1 VPSFRKSKYCR
12 IRHLSVSRESK
23 LDGTHGIT
31 PKGRACFGNSSLLQN
46 SLEQY
51 VIRRIVDFALN
62 NQLLVLGFAALLFAG
77 GIAAFHDLPIEAYP
91 DVADNYVEIITQWP
105 GISAEQIEQQVTI
118 PLEIVMNGIP
128 HVVHLRSFSLFGL
141 SDIKL
146 IFDDESDNDWNRERV
161 LERLSQVTLPPNVV
175 PQMGTDW
182 SPVGQIYFFTLHSTN
197 PAYDPMELKS
207 IEDWVIEKS
216 FKAVPNIVDVA
227 SFGGPTREY
236 QVRVNPNKLVSY
248 GLSLAQVEQQL
259 TNNNANA
266 GGSFIEAGLQQ
277 INVRSIGLVN
287 RVQDIEQTVI
297 VTKNGTPIRVQDI
310 AVVSQGPKIRLGQ
323 FAKAIHREDGKII
336 DNDDVVSG
344 IVLLRKGAAADM
356 ALQGIHKKVEE
367 LNNYILPRGVKIVPF
382 IDRSDLVHFTSHTV
396 LHNLTEGMILVSII
410 LFLFLGNVRG
420 ALIVAATIPFSLL
433 FASICLDLRHIP
445 ANLLSLG
452 ALDFGMV
459 VDGAV
464 VMVENIVRHLSH
476 QNGVKTARERISEA
490 SHEVQRPV
498 FFAIAIIITAYLPI
512 FTLQRVEG
520 RLFHPMAWTVAFALL
535 GALLFSI
542 LIAPVLASFA
552 FQKGAKEWHNP
563 ILHFVIERYRIAV
576 RWAIRRRTITVGAC
590 VLLVAIANYLA
601 FSGVIGSEFL
611 PHLDEGALW
620 VRGTLAPS
628 TGPEEGIRAANQ
640 ARIIFCSFP
649 EVPQCTSQVGRP
661 DDGTDTTG
669 FFNTEFFV
677 DLKPK
682 EVWRPV
688 FHENKDELI
697 AAMQRELDKIPGVVW
712 GFSQPIEDNMEEAVS
727 GVKGALATKIYGDD
741 LKVLEEKGDEI
752 VNIMRHINGIEDL
765 GVFRVLGQPNL
776 NVTVDRAA
784 AARYQINVAD
794 VQDAIQ
800 TAVGGNALTQVL
812 QGEARYDLTLRYL
825 PEYRDTQ
832 EAIENIR
839 LLSASGERVSL
850 QQLCRMSVTDGAS
863 EIYREGNRRYV
874 AIKYSVR
881 GRDLGSTV
889 EEAIKKVNQEVKLP
903 SGYSLDWE
911 GEYESQKR
919 ANQRLLIVLP
929 ITILLIF
936 VILYT
941 MFKSFKWA
949 LLILANIAIAP
960 IGGLLALLMTG
971 TNFSVSSGVG
981 FLALFGVSVQTG
993 VIMLEYINQLRARRY
1008 SIEDA
1013 AVEGAVL
1020 RLRPIMMTMLVAT
1033 LGLLPAALSHAI
1045 GSDSQR
1051 PFAIVIVGGLIAAL
1065 VMSVF
1070 LLPTLYVWIASE
1082 RDVLPTAEGT
1092 FEEGEHVD

>member
-1 VPSFRKSKYCR
+1 M
-12 IRHLSVSRESK
+12 
-23 LDGTHGIT
+23 
-31 PKGRACFGNSSLLQN
+31 
-46 SLEQY
+46 
-51 VIRRIVDFALN
+51 IRRVVDFALDN
-62 NQLLVLGFAALLFAG
+62 RLLVLGFAVLLFAA
-77 GIAAFHDLPIEAYP
+77 GIVAFHDLPIEAYP
-91 DVADNYVEIITQWP
+91 DVADNYVEVITQWP

-146 IFDDESDNDWNRERV
+146 IFDDESNNDWNRERV
-161 LERLSQVTLPPNVV
+161 LERLSQVTLPSGVT

-182 SPVGQIYFFTLHSTN
+182 SPVGQIYFFTLHSSN

-207 IEDWVIEKS
+207 IEDWVVEKS
-216 FKAVPNIVDVA
+216 FKSVPNIVDVS

-236 QVRVNPNKLVSY
+236 QVRVDPNKLVDH

-259 TNNNANA
+259 TNNNMNA
-266 GGSFIEAGLQQ
+266 GGSFIQQGLQQ
-277 INVRSIGLVN
+277 INVRSVGLVD

-297 VTKNGTPIRVQDI
+297 MTRNGTPLRVKDI
-310 AVVSQGPKIRLGQ
+310 AVVAQGPKIRLGQ
-323 FAKAIHREDGKII
+323 FARAIHKEDGKIV

-344 IVLLRKGAAADM
+344 IVLLRKGATGETALADV
-356 ALQGIHKKVEE
+356 HKKVEE
-367 LNNYILPRGVKIVPF
+367 LNNHILPPGVKIVPF
-382 IDRSDLVHFTSHTV
+382 LDRSDLVHYTTHTV

-410 LFLFLGNVRG
+410 LLLFLGNIPG
-420 ALIVAATIPFSLL
+420 AIIVAATIPFALL
-433 FASICLDLRHIP
+433 FAAICLNLMGIP

-452 ALDFGMV
+452 ALDFGV
-459 VDGAV
+459 IVEGAIV
-464 VMVENIVRHLSH
+464 LIENIVRHLSH
-476 QNGVKTARERISEA
+476 ANGVGTSTERISFA

-498 FFAIAIIITAYLPI
+498 FYAIVITITAFLPI

-520 RLFHPMAWTVAFALL
+520 RLFHPMAWTVAFALV

-542 LIAPVLASFA
+542 LVAPVLASYAFA
-552 FQKGAKEWHNP
+552 KGAKEWDNP
-563 ILHFVIERYRIAV
+563 VMTFVSERYRVAL
-576 RWAIRRRTITVGAC
+576 RWAIRHRMITVGVCA
-590 VLLVAIANYLA
+590 LLVVFANYLA
-601 FSGVIGSEFL
+601 FSGIIGSEFL

-628 TGPEEGIRAANQ
+628 TGPDEGIRVANQ
-640 ARIIFCSFP
+640 ARIVLCSFP

-661 DDGTDTTG
+661 DDGTDNTG
-669 FFNTEFFV
+669 FFNTEYFV

-682 EVWRPV
+682 EQWRPV

-741 LKVLEEKGDEI
+741 LKVLEQKSDEV
-752 VNIMRHINGIEDL
+752 VNIMRQINGIEDL

-794 VQDAIQ
+794 VQDAVQ
-800 TAVGGNALTQVL
+800 TAVGGTALTQVL

-825 PEYRDTQ
+825 PQYRNTK

-839 LLSASGERVSL
+839 LLSPSGERVSL
-850 QQLCRMSVTDGAS
+850 AQLCKISMTDGAS

-889 EEAIKKVNQEVKLP
+889 EEAIKKVNQNVKLP
-903 SGYSLDWE
+903 TGYSLDWE

-919 ANQRLLIVLP
+919 ANARLLIVLP

-936 VILYT
+936 IILYT
-941 MFKSFKWA
+941 MFKSYKWA
-949 LLILANIAIAP
+949 LLIMVTVAIAP
-960 IGGLLALLMTG
+960 IGGLLALWFTG
-971 TNFSVSSGVG
+971 THFSVSSGVG

-993 VIMLEYINQLRARRY
+993 VIMLEYINQLRALRHP
-1008 SIEDA
+1008 IEDA

-1070 LLPTLYVWIASE
+1070 LLPTLYVWIAGE
-1082 RDVLPTAEGT
+1082 RDVLPAAEEG
-1092 FEEGEHVD
+1092 FDVGEHVD

>member
-1 VPSFRKSKYCR
+1 M
-12 IRHLSVSRESK
+12 
-23 LDGTHGIT
+23 
-31 PKGRACFGNSSLLQN
+31 
-46 SLEQY
+46 
-51 VIRRIVDFALN
+51 IRRIVDFALN
-62 NQLLVLGFAALLFAG
+62 NRLMVLALALILFAG
-77 GIAAFHDLPIEAYP
+77 GIVSFKRLPIEAYP

-118 PLEIVMNGIP
+118 PLEVVMNGIP

-141 SDIKL
+141 SDLKL
-146 IFDDESDNDWNRERV
+146 IFDDESDNNWNRERV
-161 LERLSQVTLPPNVV
+161 LERLSQVTLPAGVV

-207 IEDWVIEKS
+207 LEDWVIEKH
-216 FKAVPNIVDVA
+216 FKAVPDIVDVS

-236 QVRVNPNKLVSY
+236 QVRADPNKLVAY

-259 TNNNANA
+259 TNNNTNA
-266 GGSFIEAGLQQ
+266 GGSFIQEGLQQ
-277 INVRSIGLVN
+277 INVRAVGLVD
-287 RVQDIEQTVI
+287 RVHDIEQTVI
-297 VTKNGTPIRVQDI
+297 TSKNGTPLRVKDI

-323 FAKAIHREDGKII
+323 FARAIHKENGKII

-344 IVLLRKGAAADM
+344 IVLLRKGAAADT
-356 ALQGIHKKVEE
+356 ALEGVHQKVEE
-367 LNNYILPRGVKIVPF
+367 LNNRILPPGVKIVPF
-382 IDRSDLVHFTSHTV
+382 LDRSNLVHFTSHTV
-396 LHNLTEGMILVSII
+396 LHNLTEGMILVSIV
-410 LFLFLGNVRG
+410 LLLFLGNVRG
-420 ALIVAATIPFSLL
+420 ALIVAVTIPFALL
-433 FASICLDLRHIP
+433 FAAICLDLSQIP

-452 ALDFGMV
+452 ALDFGV
-459 VDGAV
+459 VVEGAIV
-464 VMVENIVRHLSH
+464 LIENIVRQLSH
-476 QNGVKTARERISEA
+476 SDGSKTPNETISFA

-498 FFAIAIIITAYLPI
+498 FYAIVITITAFLPI

-520 RLFHPMAWTVAFALL
+520 RLFHPMAWTVVFALL

-542 LIAPVLASFA
+542 LVAPVLASFA
-552 FQKGAKEWHNP
+552 FAKGTSEWRNP
-563 ILHFVIERYRIAV
+563 LMHFLVEQYRVAV
-576 RWAIRRRTITVGAC
+576 RWAIRHRAITIGVC
-590 VLLVAIANYLA
+590 LVLVAIGNYLA
-601 FSGVIGSEFL
+601 FSGAIGSEFL

-628 TGPEEGIRAANQ
+628 TGPDEGIRVANQ
-640 ARIIFCSFP
+640 ARIVLCSFP

-661 DDGTDTTG
+661 DDGTDNTG
-669 FFNTEFFV
+669 FFNTEYFV

-682 EVWRPV
+682 EQWRSV
-688 FHENKDELI
+688 FHQSKDELV
-697 AAMQRELDKIPGVVW
+697 AAMNRELDKIPGVTW

-741 LKVLEEKGDEI
+741 LKVLEAKSDEI
-752 VNIMRHINGIEDL
+752 VGILRKINGIEDL

-776 NVTVDRAA
+776 NVTVDREA

-794 VQDAIQ
+794 VQDAVQ
-800 TAVGGNALTQVL
+800 TAVGGSALTQVL
-812 QGEARYDLTLRYL
+812 KGEERYDLTLRYL
-825 PEYRDTQ
+825 PQYRNTK

-839 LLSASGERVSL
+839 LLAPSGERVSL
-850 QQLCRMSVTDGAS
+850 AQLCKIRMTDEAS
-863 EIYREGNRRYV
+863 EVYREGNRRYV

-889 EEAIKKVNQEVKLP
+889 EEAIKKVNDQVKLP
-903 SGYSLDWE
+903 VGYTIDWE
-911 GEYESQKR
+911 GEYASQKR
-919 ANQRLLIVLP
+919 ANARLMIVLP
-929 ITILLIF
+929 ITILIISI
-936 VILYT
+936 ILYT
-941 MFKSFKWA
+941 MFKSFKWT
-949 LLILANIAIAP
+949 LLIMANIAIAP
-960 IGGLLALLMTG
+960 IGGLLALWFTG

-1008 SIEDA
+1008 TIEDA
-1013 AVEGAVL
+1013 AVEGAVM

-1065 VMSVF
+1065 IMSIF
-1070 LLPTLYVWIASE
+1070 LLPTLYVWVAGE
-1082 RDVLPTAEGT
+1082 RDVLPAAEGN